1 MKKKNE
7 WKFKEINK
15 NTFDTLKQSMP
26 NVSDHIISLFAI
38 RNIKTRKEA
47 ENFINPNIENLYDPY
62 LMSDMDKA
70 TYRIKEAIEKN
81 ESILIYGDYDVDGT
95 TSVAMLWEFLNYLH
109 LQKWNDKKKNNL
121 SFYIPNRFKEGYGVS
136 QNAIQKAID
145 ESIDLIITVDCGIKD
160 VTSIQKAEDSAID
173 VIVCDHHEPGEVL
186 PDCYAILNPKKEIC
200 SYPFKDLSGCGVA
213 FKLIQALLIAF
224 KLPNEKAFE
233 YLDYVVISTVADVVS
248 LTGENRILAWKG
260 LEKINNNP
268 AAFVK
273 ALSHP
278 DVLSSNNMITAI
290 DIGFKIAPLIN
301 AAGRMEDAKT
311 AVEFFIAAPS
321 KRKEILEELV
331 QLNKERREID
341 KSISLE
347 ANAIL
352 KKHPI
357 HADNKSIVLYSKDW
371 HIGTVGIVASRMIDR
386 YYKPT
391 FILTEIDKDIYSGS
405 GRSIPGLNL
414 VEVLEKQAD
423 KLLSFGG
430 HYFAAGLRIHAD
442 NLESF
447 AETFEADVDLLLKEE
462 DMVPNLDIDVKIELG
477 KITDSLANTLK
488 RFEPCGQDNPSPIFA
503 SEKIPMRNIHYEL
516 IKEEHLKLFIK
527 TPGENTVSKRLVAM
541 GFNLA
546 EDFKQLQLTKDDY
559 IDIAYAITEN
569 VYKSQKSTQLRI
581 IDIKKSQ

>member
-7 WKFKEINK
+7 WKFKEINEAI
-15 NTFDTLKQSMP
+15 FDTLKQSMP
-26 NVSDHIISLFAI
+26 NVNDHIISLLAI
-38 RNIKTRKEA
+38 RNLKTGKA
-47 ENFINPNIENLYDPY
+47 ADDFVNPNIENLHDPY

-70 TYRIKEAIEKN
+70 ANRIKKAIENN

-95 TSVAMLWEFLNYLH
+95 TSVAMLWEFINYLH
-109 LQKWNDKKKNNL
+109 DQKWSEEKKSNL
-121 SFYIPNRFKEGYGVS
+121 SYYIPNRFNEGYGVS

-145 ESIDLIITVDCGIKD
+145 VSIDLIITVDCGIKD
-160 VTSIQKAEDSAID
+160 ITSIQKAKDAAID

-186 PDCYAILNPKKEIC
+186 PDCYAILNPKKSIC
-200 SYPFKDLSGCGVA
+200 AYPFKDLSGCGVA

-224 KLPNEKAFE
+224 ELPNEKAFE

-268 AAFVK
+268 AAFTR
-273 ALSHP
+273 ALYHP
-278 DVLSSNNMITAI
+278 DVLSNNNKITAI

-301 AAGRMEDAKT
+301 AAGRMDDAKT

-341 KSISLE
+341 KGISIE

-352 KKHPI
+352 SNQPI
-357 HADNKSIVLYSKDW
+357 HVNNKSIVLYSKDW

-414 VEVLEKQAD
+414 VEVLENQAD

-447 AETFEADVDLLLKEE
+447 AEKFEADVDLLLNEE
-462 DMVPNLDIDVKIELG
+462 DMVPNLDIDVSIKLEQ
-477 KITDSLANTLK
+477 ITDGLVTTLK
-488 RFEPCGQDNPSPIFA
+488 RLEPCGQDNPPPIFA
-503 SEKIPMRNIHYEL
+503 SEKISMKNVHYEF

-527 TPGENTVSKRLVAM
+527 TPDSDYVSKRMVAM

-546 EDFKQLQLTKDDY
+546 EDFKQLQLTSDDF

-569 VYKSQKSTQLRI
+569 VYKSQKSNQLRI